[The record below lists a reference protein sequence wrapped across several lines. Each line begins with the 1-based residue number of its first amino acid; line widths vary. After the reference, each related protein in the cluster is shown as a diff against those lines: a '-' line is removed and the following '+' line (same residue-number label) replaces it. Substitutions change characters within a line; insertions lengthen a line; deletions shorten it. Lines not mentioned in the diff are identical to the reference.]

1 MYIPKGSDDSQ
12 RSTLIS
18 SPATMGDV
26 EEEIDEIEDEYE
38 DDFDVDDED
47 GAATAHDAPQ
57 APRETEPTAGS
68 VSLANCTTGGF
79 PGSDAQN
86 TTAAA
91 GVQGED
97 ETLEE
102 RIKRKQEEV
111 PVLSVH
117 VSVCMRACVHVR

>member
-1 MYIPKGSDDSQ
+1 M
-12 RSTLIS
+12 S

-26 EEEIDEIEDEYE
+26 EEEIDEIDDEYE

-47 GAATAHDAPQ
+47 GAATAHEAPQ
-57 APRETEPTAGS
+57 APRETEPAAVP
-68 VSLANCTTGGF
+68 VSLASCTTGGF

-91 GVQGED
+91 GVQRED

-111 PVLSVH
+111 PVLSVRM
-117 VSVCMRACVHVR
+117 SVCLRACVQAR

>member
-1 MYIPKGSDDSQ
+1 MIAA
-12 RSTLIS
+12 
-18 SPATMGDV
+18 PATMGDV
-26 EEEIDEIEDEYE
+26 EEEIEEIDDEYE

-47 GAATAHDAPQ
+47 GAATAHDAPH
-57 APRETEPTAGS
+57 AARKTEPAAGS
-68 VSLANCTTGGF
+68 VSLASCTTGVF

-91 GVQGED
+91 GVQRED

-111 PVLSVH
+111 PVLSVRM
-117 VSVCMRACVHVR
+117 SVCLRACVQAR